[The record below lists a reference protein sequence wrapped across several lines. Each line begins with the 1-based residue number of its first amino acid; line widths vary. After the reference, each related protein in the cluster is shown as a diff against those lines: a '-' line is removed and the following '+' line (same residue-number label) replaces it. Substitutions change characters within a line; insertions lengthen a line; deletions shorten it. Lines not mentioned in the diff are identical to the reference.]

1 MHINYGNC
9 EFLGTQMAR
18 DYGKTLEKEYAEEAL
33 DRKAKATVK
42 WNYNCSI
49 KAAKFK
55 LKKEPLLKQITCKKC
70 GKFFKTNRSTKLCI
84 SCERKNA

>member
-1 MHINYGNC
+1 MS
-9 EFLGTQMAR
+9 R
-18 DYGKTLEKEYAEEAL
+18 DYGKALEKKYAKEAL

-55 LKKEPLLKQITCKKC
+55 LKKKPLLKPITCKKC
-70 GKFFKTNRSTKLCI
+70 GKIFKTNRTTELCC
-84 SCERKNA
+84 SCERKKA

>member
-1 MHINYGNC
+1 
-9 EFLGTQMAR
+9 MAR
-18 DYGKTLEKEYAEEAL
+18 DYGEDLEKKYAEESL

-55 LKKEPLLKQITCKKC
+55 IKKDPLIQQITCEKC
-70 GKFFKTNRSTKLCI
+70 GMILKTNRDTKLCF
-84 SCERKNA
+84 SCEKKK